1 MSVEVEPRRAPNNGL
16 GRPKGA
22 TNLATREIKQELH
35 RFFSSPVYRE
45 SVKQR
50 ILEGS
55 APTIELYF
63 LQLLYGKPKE
73 KIDLHIGPL
82 EEDLSHLSSEELAQR
97 AEDIARSLREAQEL
111 EAALPAEILAEAG
124 ITRSPVVE
132 QPEVSVDVDA
142 SVDAEKPADSSV
154 DAPGVAEN
162 HSEPG
167 Q

>member
-1 MSVEVEPRRAPNNGL
+1 MTSTILPGP
-16 GRPKGA
+16 GRPKGSI
-22 TNLATREIKQELH
+22 NLATRELKEFWNL
-35 RFFSSPVYRE
+35 FFCSSEYRE
-45 SVKQR
+45 SAKRR
-50 ILEGS
+50 ILSGS
-55 APTIELYF
+55 APHLESY
-63 LQLLYGKPKE
+63 LLARIYGKPKE
-73 KIDLHIGPL
+73 EIDLHIGRL